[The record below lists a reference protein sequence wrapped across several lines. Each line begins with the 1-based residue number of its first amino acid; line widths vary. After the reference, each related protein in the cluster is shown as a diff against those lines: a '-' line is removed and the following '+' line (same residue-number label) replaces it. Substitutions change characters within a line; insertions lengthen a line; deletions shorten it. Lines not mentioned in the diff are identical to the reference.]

1 MGIEVVVLG
10 CESGFS
16 SKSDIPYQ
24 VRLYYLGKNGQ
35 TEIAAAEEK
44 NAAVINA
51 SKFWRLPYA
60 EIIRLNPSKFS
71 GITEEEVSKEEKNQA
86 GAVILAC
93 RKMLEAIGVHLNGAV
108 LLSHYLNIQ
117 RKSEVPSFRY
127 DLQWSF
133 CEGNRRQVKMSVGED
148 KDLPIAVLKATVDF
162 FARFQG
168 LDIRLDFIRD

>member
-35 TEIAAAEEK
+35 TEIAAA
-44 NAAVINA
+44 
-51 SKFWRLPYA
+51 
-60 EIIRLNPSKFS
+60 
-71 GITEEEVSKEEKNQA
+71 EEKNQA